1 MKDLDLNRG
10 CPFALYNG
18 PYGSIHWTS
27 VIFGKSFSDI
37 DTMLSIYVWHL
48 FFTKLHVICKKYCTK
63 ILCTIYA
70 QYFIQDLFLFYVV
83 ASSSV

>member
-27 VIFGKSFSDI
+27 IIFGKSFSDI
-37 DTMLSIYVWHL
+37 DAMLSIYDWHL
-48 FFTKLHVICKKYCTK
+48 FFTKLHVICKKYCKSFCIQFMQNTLFK
-63 ILCTIYA
+63 ICF
-70 QYFIQDLFLFYVV
+70 YFK
-83 ASSSV
+83 